1 MRNESA
7 ETLKEG
13 KYTEIV
19 KDQEPK
25 LRMKNRYQYR
35 NELRRGKRMITLP
48 PGQRADVPSFSS

>member
-35 NELRRGKRMITLP
+35 NELRRGKRMTTLP